1 MSSPIFPN
9 GNIPKSNLVYN
20 LTYILNGIGV
30 PLVENR
36 ENITPEKKALVSE
49 IKSAIQDVAYH
60 KEAQQ
65 IKSLSRYDPEKVA
78 NILYLYGTGVSQT
91 AMVKKHGFDRETV
104 INTLVDYADH
114 KGKFR
119 ELGGKLS
126 GRNYVNLSSLTED
139 LVGKLRKRLEEGDIE
154 ASFKDLKDLSIAL
167 TNAHREASTSRG
179 DATVITEERKVAT
192 IEDAQK
198 LREQVLSRIKK
209 ADIIDE
215 QDGE

>member
-1 MSSPIFPN
+1 M
-9 GNIPKSNLVYN
+9 
-20 LTYILNGIGV
+20 TYILNGIGI

-36 ENITPEKKALVSE
+36 ENITQEKKALVSE
-49 IKSAIQDVAYH
+49 IKSAIQDVAYQ

-78 NILYLYGTGVSQT
+78 NILYLYSTGVSQT

-139 LVGKLRKRLEEGDIE
+139 LVDKLRKRLEEGDIE

-192 IEDAQK
+192 LEDAQK
-198 LREQVLSRIKK
+198 LREQVLSKIKK

-215 QDGE
+215 EDG

>member
-1 MSSPIFPN
+1 M
-9 GNIPKSNLVYN
+9 
-20 LTYILNGIGV
+20 TYILNGIGV
-30 PLVENR
+30 PLMENGD
-36 ENITPEKKALVSE
+36 NTTPEKDALVSE
-49 IKSAIQDVAYH
+49 IKSAIQDVANQ
-60 KEAQQ
+60 KEVQQ
-65 IKSLSRYDPEKVA
+65 IKSLSRYDPDKVA
-78 NILYLYGTGVSQT
+78 RILYLYSTGVSQT
-91 AMVKKHGFDRETV
+91 AMVKKHKFDRETV

-114 KGKFR
+114 KGKFK

-139 LVGKLRKRLEEGDIE
+139 LVERLRTRLESGDIE

-192 IEDAQK
+192 IEDVK
-198 LREQVLSRIKK
+198 ELREQALSRIKK

-215 QDGE
+215 

>member
-1 MSSPIFPN
+1 M
-9 GNIPKSNLVYN
+9 
-20 LTYILNGIGV
+20 
-30 PLVENR
+30 ENR
-36 ENITPEKKALVSE
+36 DSVSPDKQALVSE
-49 IKSAIQDVAYH
+49 IKSAIQDVAYQ

-78 NILYLYGTGVSQT
+78 NILYLYSTGVSQT

-139 LVGKLRKRLEEGDIE
+139 LVGKLRKRLEDGDIE

-198 LREQVLSRIKK
+198 LREQVLSKIKK

-215 QDGE
+215 EDGQ

>member
-1 MSSPIFPN
+1 M
-9 GNIPKSNLVYN
+9 
-20 LTYILNGIGV
+20 TYILNGIGI
-30 PLVENR
+30 PLMENGD
-36 ENITPEKKALVSE
+36 NDTPEKDALVSE
-49 IKSAIQDVAYH
+49 IKSAIQDVANQ
-60 KEAQQ
+60 KEVQQ
-65 IKSLSRYDPEKVA
+65 IKSLSRYDPDKVA
-78 NILYLYGTGVSQT
+78 RILYLYSTGVSQT
-91 AMVKKHGFDRETV
+91 AMVKKHKFDRETV

-114 KGKFR
+114 KGKFK

-139 LVGKLRKRLEEGDIE
+139 LVERLRTRLESGDIE

-192 IEDAQK
+192 IEDVK
-198 LREQVLSRIKK
+198 ELREQALSRIKK

-215 QDGE
+215 

>member
-1 MSSPIFPN
+1 MEN
-9 GNIPKSNLVYN
+9 GLESD
-20 LTYILNGIGV
+20 
-30 PLVENR
+30 
-36 ENITPEKKALVSE
+36 PEKDKLVSE
-49 IKSAIQDVAYH
+49 IHSAIQDVAYQ
-60 KEAQQ
+60 KEAKQ

-78 NILYLYGTGVSQT
+78 QILYFYSTGVSQT

-139 LVGKLRKRLEEGDIE
+139 LVSSLRKRLDDGDIE
-154 ASFKDLKDLSIAL
+154 ASFRDLKDLSIAL

-192 IEDAQK
+192 IEDAK
-198 LREQVLSRIKK
+198 ALREQALARIKK
-209 ADIIDE
+209 ADVIDIQDE
-215 QDGE
+215 Q

>member
-1 MSSPIFPN
+1 
-9 GNIPKSNLVYN
+9 
-20 LTYILNGIGV
+20 
-30 PLVENR
+30 VENR
-36 ENITPEKKALVSE
+36 KNITPEKKALVSE

>member
-1 MSSPIFPN
+1 M
-9 GNIPKSNLVYN
+9 
-20 LTYILNGIGV
+20 
-30 PLVENR
+30 ENR

-49 IKSAIQDVAYH
+49 IKSAIQDVAYQ

-139 LVGKLRKRLEEGDIE
+139 LVDKLRKRLEEGDIE
-154 ASFKDLKDLSIAL
+154 ASFRDLKDLSIAL
-167 TNAHREASTSRG
+167 TNAL
-179 DATVITEERKVAT
+179 
-192 IEDAQK
+192 EDAQK
-198 LREQVLSRIKK
+198 LREQVLSKIKK
-209 ADIIDE
+209 ADIIDAE
-215 QDGE
+215 DGE

>member
-1 MSSPIFPN
+1 M
-9 GNIPKSNLVYN
+9 
-20 LTYILNGIGV
+20 
-30 PLVENR
+30 
-36 ENITPEKKALVSE
+36 
-49 IKSAIQDVAYH
+49 
-60 KEAQQ
+60 
-65 IKSLSRYDPEKVA
+65 
-78 NILYLYGTGVSQT
+78 
-91 AMVKKHGFDRETV
+91 
-104 INTLVDYADH
+104 
-114 KGKFR
+114 
-119 ELGGKLS
+119 
-126 GRNYVNLSSLTED
+126 
-139 LVGKLRKRLEEGDIE
+139 GKLRKRLEEGDIE